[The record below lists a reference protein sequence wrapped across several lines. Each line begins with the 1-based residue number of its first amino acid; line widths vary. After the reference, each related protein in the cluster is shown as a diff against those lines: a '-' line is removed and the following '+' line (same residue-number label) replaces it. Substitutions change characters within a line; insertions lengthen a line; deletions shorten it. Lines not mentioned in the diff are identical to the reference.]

1 MKSSQKKRKS
11 LNSIIWKNKFKNLLF
26 DFSTY
31 LIIFILA
38 VIFDKWLEMLVYITT
53 YTIIR
58 SEFTKMV
65 HGKDFTESY
74 AKGIVYCRIITFVVQ
89 VISIT
94 FLIKVNISRYGNMIL
109 ALALGVINFFAKDYL
124 EYKIRKIVFFKGM
137 TKEQLPTDL
146 KGVEYDI
153 MYLYYVKRYK
163 LEYIAQKVGYS
174 TSNTKLVKA
183 NILKRYSKK

>member
-1 MKSSQKKRKS
+1 MS
-11 LNSIIWKNKFKNLLF
+11 LNSIIRKNNIKNF
-26 DFSTY
+26 IYDFSAY

-58 SEFTKMV
+58 SEFTKMI

-89 VISIT
+89 AISIT
-94 FLIKVNISRYGNMIL
+94 FLIKANISRYGNMIL

-124 EYKIRKIVFFKGM
+124 EYKVKKTIFFKGM

-153 MYLYYVKRYK
+153 MYQYYVKRYK
-163 LEYIAQKVGYS
+163 LEYIAQKVSYS
-174 TSNTKLVKA
+174 ISNVKQIKA
-183 NILKRYSKK
+183 NILKRYSK